1 MRLWRRHANSPALE
15 VGDKTD
21 NLPVATDR
29 LERAVMMM
37 AMHAQQL
44 NDRLERVER
53 GLAARDVDIDL
64 VERVD
69 ELSVTMAT
77 QGDLTEVQVRTARL
91 AGELARVAADLR
103 SEIGRLHDALPVG
116 PAGRTIRLDRV
127 TADLEGLSAIVAHAL
142 PDTVVDQRGLAR
154 RP

>member
-1 MRLWRRHANSPALE
+1 MRLWRRHAKSPALE
-15 VGDKTD
+15 AGDKTD
-21 NLPVATDR
+21 SLPVATDR

-44 NDRLERVER
+44 SDRLERVER

-127 TADLEGLSAIVAHAL
+127 TADLEGLSAIVEHAL
-142 PDTVVDQRGLAR
+142 PDTVVDQRGLAH

>member
-1 MRLWRRHANSPALE
+1 MRFWRRHQRSRTL
-15 VGDKTD
+15 DTTD
-21 NLPVATDR
+21 SANLPVATDR

-44 NDRLERVER
+44 TDRLERVER

-77 QGDLTEVQVRTARL
+77 QGDLIEVQVRTARL

-116 PAGRTIRLDRV
+116 PVRRTIHLDRV
-127 TADLEGLSAIVAHAL
+127 ATELEGLSAIVDQAL
-142 PDTVVDQRGLAR
+142 PDTIVDHRGLTP